1 MSRPAIFLPVEPELV
16 QGPNSSCLLKLCTL
30 LWDTHV
36 FLFHQECLQ
45 CSICSLQVPLWL
57 ETKHKSWLERCPFIG
72 LVLTDAEEKEQEN
85 CWQKHSYDSLNEL
98 QLKPWN
104 EGQTETKDW
113 SQINW
118 HYGLWTTV
126 NSFKST
132 GSNRKYLK
140 RKWLQNYRLFWPESV
155 SLTGF
160 FNPFRFLFE
169 VSLLVTFYPA
179 FSSEMQ
185 LHHWG
190 APQERGRAP
199 CSPLPCLPWMTPK
212 GDVFPFGVMWL

>member
-1 MSRPAIFLPVEPELV
+1 MRH
-16 QGPNSSCLLKLCTL
+16 SCLSVSSRMSSMQHLFPSGTPLTGNKAQKLIRKVPVYWFGSDRRRGERTGKL
-30 LWDTHV
+30 LA
-36 FLFHQECLQ
+36 
-45 CSICSLQVPLWL
+45 
-57 ETKHKSWLERCPFIG
+57 ETFIWFTEWASTETMKRGSNRDKG
-72 LVLTDAEEKEQEN
+72 LVTNQLT
-85 CWQKHSYDSLNEL
+85 LRL
-98 QLKPWN
+98 
-104 EGQTETKDW
+104 G
-113 SQINW
+113 
-118 HYGLWTTV
+118 TTV

-190 APQERGRAP
+190 APQERRRAP